1 MLTDLAIRNYAIVD
15 QLEIELRS
23 GMTCVTGET
32 GAGKSIMLD
41 ALGLCLGDRADS
53 RTVRSGSDKTEVSAL
68 FALNKLPQVR
78 TWLDEAGLSNGD
90 ECLMRRVV
98 TSDGRSR
105 AFINGSPTT
114 LAQCTELGAM
124 LVDLHSQHAHQ
135 SLLRKPTQQAVVD
148 DYAGT
153 TVLAD
158 EVATLAGAIRALRAD
173 IAAREAASKDINE
186 RRELLNYQVQELEEL
201 DPIEGEL
208 PKLEADH
215 KQLTN
220 ASWIIETLHGLSEQC
235 ATLGDQ
241 LRSSVTTLNDERLG
255 DRIKDSRDLVTSSQ
269 IQLEEAASE
278 MRRHLDT
285 VELDPAKLS
294 EVEDRL
300 TALHELARK
309 HRVPPDFLASHLTAL
324 SDELFAM
331 DQGDDLLESLRSDL
345 ASKISEWQDLARRL
359 SNDRRTGADKLAK
372 RTMELLAKLA
382 MDKCLVEILFAP
394 LADDAIDPRGLEA
407 LEILIAT
414 NPGSQPGP
422 LNKVASGGE
431 LSRISLA
438 LQVAIADKATA
449 PTMIFD
455 EVDVGVGGA
464 VADVVGGLL
473 RTLSENVQVLCVT
486 HLPQVAAKGTSH
498 IEVSKAGDA
507 VTTTQLRYLSDHER
521 VEELSRMLG
530 GAVVTDKTR
539 DNAREL
545 LAAS

>member
-15 QLEIELRS
+15 QLDIELRS

-68 FALNKLPQVR
+68 FALEKLPQVKA
-78 TWLDEAGLSNGD
+78 WLDEAGLGNGD
-90 ECLMRRVV
+90 ECLIRRVV

-105 AFINGSPTT
+105 AFINGSPAT
-114 LAQCTELGAM
+114 LAQCSELGTM

-148 DYAGT
+148 DYAAT
-153 TVLAD
+153 SARAE
-158 EVATLAGAIRALRAD
+158 EVARLAGEIRALRAD

-201 DPIEGEL
+201 NPIEGEL
-208 PKLEADH
+208 PELEADH

-235 ATLGDQ
+235 AALGDQ
-241 LRSSVTTLNDERLG
+241 LRSTVTTLHDERLG
-255 DRIKDSRDLVTSSQ
+255 DRIKDSRELVTSSQ

-309 HRVPPDFLASHLTAL
+309 HRVPADYLASHLTAL
-324 SDELFAM
+324 SDELFTM

-345 ASKISEWQDLARRL
+345 ATKINDWQDLARAL
-359 SNDRRTGADKLAK
+359 SSDRRSGADKLAK
-372 RTMELLAKLA
+372 RAMELLAKLA
-382 MDKCLVEILFAP
+382 MDKCLVEISFSP

>member
-15 QLEIELRS
+15 QLDIELRS

-68 FALNKLPQVR
+68 FALEKLPQVKA
-78 TWLDEAGLSNGD
+78 WLDDAGLRNDD
-90 ECLMRRVV
+90 ECLIRRVV

-105 AFINGSPTT
+105 AFINGSPAT
-114 LAQCTELGAM
+114 LAQCSELGTM

-153 TVLAD
+153 TARAED
-158 EVATLAGAIRALRAD
+158 VARLAGEIRALRAD
-173 IAAREAASKDINE
+173 IAARDAASKDINE

-201 DPIEGEL
+201 NPIEGEL
-208 PKLEADH
+208 PELEADH

-235 ATLGDQ
+235 AALGDQ

-309 HRVPPDFLASHLTAL
+309 HRVPADYLASHLTAL
-324 SDELFAM
+324 SDELFTM

-345 ASKISEWQDLARRL
+345 ANKINEWQDLARAL
-359 SNDRRTGADKLAK
+359 SSDRQSGADKLAK
-372 RTMELLAKLA
+372 RTMELLSKLA
-382 MDKCLVEILFAP
+382 MDKCLVEISFAP
-394 LADDAIDPRGLEA
+394 LEDDAIDPRGLEA

>member
-15 QLEIELRS
+15 QLDIELRS

-68 FALNKLPQVR
+68 FALEKLPQVKA
-78 TWLDEAGLSNGD
+78 WLDDAGLGNGD
-90 ECLMRRVV
+90 ECLIRRVV

-105 AFINGSPTT
+105 AFINGSPAT
-114 LAQCTELGAM
+114 LAQCSELGTM

-148 DYAGT
+148 NYAGT
-153 TVLAD
+153 TARAED
-158 EVATLAGAIRALRAD
+158 VARLAGEIRALRAD

-201 DPIEGEL
+201 NPIEGEL
-208 PKLEADH
+208 PELEADH

-235 ATLGDQ
+235 AALGDQ

-300 TALHELARK
+300 SALHELARK
-309 HRVPPDFLASHLTAL
+309 HRVPADYLASHLTAL
-324 SDELFAM
+324 SDELFTM

-345 ASKISEWQDLARRL
+345 ANKINEWQGLARAL
-359 SNDRRTGADKLAK
+359 SSDRQSGADKLAK

-382 MDKCLVEILFAP
+382 MDKCVVEISFAQ
-394 LADDAIDPRGLEA
+394 LEDDAIDPRGLEA

>member
-15 QLEIELRS
+15 QLDIELRS

-68 FALNKLPQVR
+68 FALDKLPQVKA
-78 TWLDEAGLSNGD
+78 WLDDAGLGNDD
-90 ECLMRRVV
+90 ECLIRRVV

-105 AFINGSPTT
+105 AFINGSPAT
-114 LAQCTELGAM
+114 LAQCSELGTM

-148 DYAGT
+148 DYAAT
-153 TVLAD
+153 SARAE
-158 EVATLAGAIRALRAD
+158 EVARLAGEIRALRAD

-201 DPIEGEL
+201 NPIEGEL
-208 PKLEADH
+208 PELEADH

-220 ASWIIETLHGLSEQC
+220 ASWIIEILHGLSEQC
-235 ATLGDQ
+235 AALGDQ
-241 LRSSVTTLNDERLG
+241 LRSTVTTLHDERLG
-255 DRIKDSRDLVTSSQ
+255 DRIKDSRELVTSSQ

-309 HRVPPDFLASHLTAL
+309 HRVPADYLASHLTAL
-324 SDELFAM
+324 SDELFTM

-345 ASKISEWQDLARRL
+345 ANKINEWQDLARGL
-359 SNDRRTGADKLAK
+359 SSDRQSGADKLAK

-382 MDKCLVEILFAP
+382 MDKCLVEISFTP

>member
-15 QLEIELRS
+15 QLDIELRS

-68 FALNKLPQVR
+68 FALENLPQVKA
-78 TWLDEAGLSNGD
+78 WLDDAGLGNDD
-90 ECLMRRVV
+90 ECLIRRVV

-105 AFINGSPTT
+105 AFINGSPAT
-114 LAQCTELGAM
+114 LAQCSELGTM

-153 TVLAD
+153 TARAE
-158 EVATLAGAIRALRAD
+158 EVARLAGEIRALRAD

-201 DPIEGEL
+201 NPIEGEL
-208 PKLEADH
+208 PELEADH

-235 ATLGDQ
+235 AALGDQ

-294 EVEDRL
+294 AVEDRL

-309 HRVPPDFLASHLTAL
+309 HRVPADYLASHLTAL
-324 SDELFAM
+324 SDELFTM

-345 ASKISEWQDLARRL
+345 ATKINEWQDLARAL
-359 SNDRRTGADKLAK
+359 SSDRQSGADKLAK

-382 MDKCLVEILFAP
+382 MDKCLVEISFAP

-438 LQVAIADKATA
+438 LQVAVADKATA

-507 VTTTQLRYLSDHER
+507 VTTTQLRYLSDQER